1 MDQKGKDIKGGGF
14 HEISAKENM
23 VIVRNEDA
31 RGMCEIHSEVLSK
44 GRRTT
49 LLRAFHSHLCKL

>member
-23 VIVRNEDA
+23 VIVRNYDA
-31 RGMCEIHSEVLSK
+31 RGMYEIHSKVLSK

-49 LLRAFHSHLCKL
+49 LLRAFHWHLCKL